1 VIIYDSSSFRSNK
14 KQKEKNLKEKHKS
27 ISSLYVNDND
37 RSKANAVV
45 ARLIEIVARRTSFI
59 D

>member
-1 VIIYDSSSFRSNK
+1 MIIYDSSSFRSNK
-14 KQKEKNLKEKHKS
+14 KRKEKNLKEKHKS

>member
-1 VIIYDSSSFRSNK
+1 MIIYDSSSFRSNK